1 MEDPLGSRYSLGE
14 AVSAPGDDGIC
25 KLHQIYNLQ
34 SLCSICILADQV
46 SQEIHSLSAVH
57 TEVQE
62 TNWICRV
69 IAFPDFLHW
78 LHLVGKFHSIVEPL
92 ETVVDSQEM
101 KQVPFG
107 QDMSSSLV
115 LEQDPVVQSS
125 VYSLKDFA
133 I

>member
-14 AVSAPGDDGIC
+14 AVNAHGDDGIC
-25 KLHQIYNLQ
+25 KLHQIYSLQ
-34 SLCSICILADQV
+34 SLCSICIPVDQV

-62 TNWICRV
+62 MNWICRL
-69 IAFPDFLHW
+69 IAFPDFLHC
-78 LHLVGKFHSIVEPL
+78 LHLVEKFHSIVELL

-101 KQVPFG
+101 KQVPFA

-115 LEQDPVVQSS
+115 LEQDPAVQSS